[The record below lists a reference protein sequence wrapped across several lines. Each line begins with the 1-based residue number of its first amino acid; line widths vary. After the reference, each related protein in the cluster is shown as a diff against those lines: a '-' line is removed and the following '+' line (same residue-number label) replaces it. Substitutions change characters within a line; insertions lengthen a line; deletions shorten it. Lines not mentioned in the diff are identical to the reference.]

1 MKRIFDVIAAS
12 FGLIL
17 VSPILLIAAVAIK
30 LDSPGPVLYRSR
42 RVGKNGTSFAMLK
55 LRTMVEDAEDMGPEL
70 TGSGDP
76 RITRVGR
83 HLRHWKIDELP
94 QLVNVLRGE
103 MSFVGPRPECPKYVS
118 RYTADQ
124 LRILAI
130 KPGIT
135 GPSQVM
141 FRHEETLLQNC
152 DDLEAVYLTRILPEK
167 LAIDLTY
174 VDKNHSLFKDLWLIM
189 LTLLCLFKRAKQDDC
204 DAPSGRKEHPAGE
217 MPASS
222 RVPRC

>member
-1 MKRIFDVIAAS
+1 
-12 FGLIL
+12 
-17 VSPILLIAAVAIK
+17 
-30 LDSPGPVLYRSR
+30 
-42 RVGKNGTSFAMLK
+42 
-55 LRTMVEDAEDMGPEL
+55 
-70 TGSGDP
+70 
-76 RITRVGR
+76 
-83 HLRHWKIDELP
+83 
-94 QLVNVLRGE
+94 
-103 MSFVGPRPECPKYVS
+103 VS

-174 VDKNHSLFKDLWLIM
+174 VDKNHSLLKELWLIM
-189 LTLLCLFKRAKQDDC
+189 LTLLCLFKPAKQDDC
-204 DAPSGRKEHPAGE
+204 DAPSGRKEHHAGE